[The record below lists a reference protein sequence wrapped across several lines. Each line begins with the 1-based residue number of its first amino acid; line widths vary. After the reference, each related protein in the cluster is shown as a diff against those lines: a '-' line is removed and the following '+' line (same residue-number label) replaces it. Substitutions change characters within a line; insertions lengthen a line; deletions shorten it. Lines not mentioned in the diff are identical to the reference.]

1 MRDWQPYAEVHGADN
16 TVTGTVLVW
25 PALESR
31 ELGGAREI
39 VVYLPPSLGEGGPGW
54 KDGRRYPVLYFHD
67 GQNVFDER
75 TSFVGEWRADE
86 TLEQLAKEGYEAI
99 AVAVPNGGDARMDE
113 YNPWRER
120 NFIGK
125 GKRVVGGK
133 GDEYLGWLVGT
144 VKPHIDRSFPT
155 RAEREAT
162 GVVGS
167 SMGGLISMYA
177 LITYPAVFGL
187 AGVMSPSLR
196 WNDYGVLRL
205 VQDAPLPPSRIHL
218 DMGGREWRGMT
229 TDARRLRDLLIER
242 GRRHGRDLNYVEE
255 RYASHNEEA
264 WARRL
269 PDALRFLLAD
279 FRADIDLGEDF
290 GPG

>member
-1 MRDWQPYAEVHGADN
+1 MRSWRPYAEVHGPDN
-16 TVTGTVLVW
+16 TVSGTVLVW
-25 PALESR
+25 PALKSR

-39 VVYLPPSLGEGGPGW
+39 LAYLPPSLAHRGGRRA
-54 KDGRRYPVLYFHD
+54 DGRRFPVLYFHD

-86 TLEQLAKEGYEAI
+86 TLEELSGEGFEAI
-99 AVAVPNGGDARMDE
+99 AVAIPNGGEARMDE

-120 NFIGK
+120 NFIGR
-125 GKRVVGGK
+125 GKAVVGGK
-133 GDEYLGWLVGT
+133 GDDYLAWLVGS
-144 VKPHIDRSFPT
+144 VKPLIDRSFPT

-162 GVVGS
+162 AVIGS
-167 SMGGLISMYA
+167 SMGGLISLYA
-177 LITYPAVFGL
+177 LMTYPAVFGI

-196 WNDYGVLRL
+196 WNDYGVLSLIEGGPRT
-205 VQDAPLPPSRIHL
+205 PSRIHL

-229 TDARRLRDLLIER
+229 RDARRLRDLLVGR
-242 GRRHGRDLNYVEE
+242 GWQLGRDLNYVEE
-255 RYASHNEEA
+255 RYARHNEQA

-279 FRADIDLGEDF
+279 FRQR
-290 GPG
+290 